1 MALNGKPSVCVI
13 GAGPSGITAAKN
25 LLDQG
30 LHVTV
35 FEAGQEV
42 GGNWVFSDNPGHSSV
57 FETTHIISSKS
68 LSQYEDFPMP
78 ADYPDYPSHRQLA
91 DYFQAYA
98 RHFNLYPHIRMGT
111 RVQTCERT
119 PDGKWEITFRAAG
132 DESAQ
137 PATEIFD
144 TLVVCNGHHWL
155 PRMPEYPGT
164 FSGDFIHSHDVKRFS
179 RFAGKRVLVI
189 GGGNSACDV
198 AVESSR
204 VAAQVDVSWRRGY
217 WIVPKFMQGKPADVF
232 SARFSWLPRRLWQL
246 TSAISLRIRNGR
258 NSDYGLPEPEGPI
271 GSHHPTVNEDFF
283 YTIRHGKI
291 KPRPDIERLEGK
303 KVIFTDGSQAEY
315 DVIVACTGYII
326 SHPFFRKDLI
336 DYSNG
341 PVPLWLRMIP
351 AEFNNLY
358 FVGLFQPLGCI
369 WPGAELQSR
378 IMAQEIAGKW
388 KRPKNLKR
396 RIEKELT
403 DPDYE
408 QIGTP
413 RHTITVNYHRFR
425 KRLKSAWT
433 EGLTG

>member
-1 MALNGKPSVCVI
+1 MKKVCVI

-30 LHVTV
+30 IEVIV
-35 FEAGQEV
+35 FEAGHEV
-42 GGNWVFSDNPGHSSV
+42 GGNWVFSDNAGHSSV
-57 FETTHIISSKS
+57 FETTHIISSKA
-68 LSQYEDFPMP
+68 LSQYEDYPMP
-78 ADYPDYPSHRQLA
+78 EDFPDYPSHRQLA
-91 DYFQAYA
+91 EYFQGYA

-111 RVQTCERT
+111 RVLSCARGEDGRWHVTTQPSADAVTT
-119 PDGKWEITFRAAG
+119 PVTW
-132 DESAQ
+132 S
-137 PATEIFD
+137 FD
-144 TLVVCNGHHWL
+144 ALVVCNGHHWL

-164 FSGDFIHSHDVKRFS
+164 FTGEFIHSHDVKRFS

-204 VAAQVDVSWRRGY
+204 VAASVDVSWRRGY

-232 SARFSWLPRRLWQL
+232 SSRFHWLPRKLWQW
-246 TSAISLRIRNGR
+246 TSELSLYIRNGR
-258 NSDYGLPEPEGPI
+258 NTDYGLPEPEGPI

-291 KPRPDIERLEGK
+291 KPRPDIKRLDGDT
-303 KVIFTDGSQAEY
+303 VHFTDGSQARY

-341 PVPLWLRMIP
+341 PVPLWLRMLHP
-351 AEFNNLY
+351 LHRDLY
-358 FVGLFQPLGCI
+358 FIGLFQPLGCI

-378 IMAQEIAGKW
+378 IMAAEIAGKW
-388 KRPKNLKR
+388 RRPKDLGN
-396 RIEKELT
+396 RIEKELK

-425 KRLKSAWT
+425 KRLSSALR
-433 EGLTG
+433 EGQVS